1 MKKTLVIIGLLMYAS
16 ASFGGDGQHTG
27 VGGNPFNPP
36 PNPSSTVLPPWG
48 GIVQSLVTPG
58 LMILLPSDLDSQDAA
73 DQQASQ
79 KDGKDQKNDKAGSG
93 SAQ

>member
-1 MKKTLVIIGLLMYAS
+1 MKKTLVAIGLLMFAS

-27 VGGNPFNPP
+27 VGGNPFIPP
-36 PNPSSTVLPPWG
+36 PNPSSTVLPPWSS
-48 GIVQSLVTPG
+48 IVQSLVTPG
-58 LMILLPSDLDSQDAA
+58 LMILLPSDLDSQDAT

-79 KDGKDQKNDKAGSG
+79 DDKKNQKNDKAGTH